1 LKTIIFSPAFSI
13 CPSALIFKNIEMQEL
28 KEIIIGKASAVRQE
42 VIDLRRHLH
51 KYPELSYKEFE
62 TSAYIKEW
70 LKKNDIDFREGIA
83 GTGILATINGK
94 AAGKR
99 VIAVRAEMDALPI
112 NEENNT
118 EYKSLNPGKMHA
130 CGHDAHMAMMMGTA
144 LVLKQVADKFGG
156 MVILIFQPGEEK
168 NPGGAKL
175 VIDSGAFENLKPD
188 LFIAQHILP
197 ELETGKVGYKPG
209 RYMASCDELYFTIKG
224 RGGHAALPG
233 LTTDQIYI
241 ASNLVIRLKQR
252 VAEKQKER
260 NIPTVLGIGSI
271 IGEGA
276 TNVIPDKVE
285 IAGTFRTF
293 DEKWRAE
300 ALDMVRSI
308 ARSTAEEFDVII
320 DANISEGYP
329 VLINDEQLTKE
340 AIEYSSEL
348 LGEDKIE
355 TYDIRMSSDDF
366 SFYSSIAPSL
376 YYRVG
381 IRPEGAMM
389 RKLHTSVFDIDEK
402 GMDTG
407 VKNLSWLICNFLNK
421 ADI

>member
-1 LKTIIFSPAFSI
+1 MIGIKEQIIDRASHV
-13 CPSALIFKNIEMQEL
+13 K
-28 KEIIIGKASAVRQE
+28 KEVVE
-42 VIDLRRHLH
+42 LRRHLH
-51 KYPELSYKEFE
+51 KHPELSYKEFE
-62 TSAYIKEW
+62 TATFISEW
-70 LKKNDIDFREGIA
+70 LKKNNIEFRDGVA
-83 GTGILATINGK
+83 GTGIIATIKGK

-112 NEENNT
+112 NEENLT
-118 EYKSLNPGKMHA
+118 EYASLNQGRMHA
-130 CGHDAHMAMMMGTA
+130 CGHDAHMAMLMGAA
-144 LVLKQVADKFGG
+144 LVLKGMADMLGG
-156 MVILIFQPGEEK
+156 TVVLIFQPGEEK

-175 VIDSGAFENLKPD
+175 MIESGAFENLKPD
-188 LFIAQHILP
+188 MFIAQHILP

-209 RYMASCDELYFTIKG
+209 RYMASCDELYFTIRG

-241 ASNLVIRLKQR
+241 ASNLVIRLKHSM
-252 VAEKQKER
+252 AEKQQHR
-260 NIPTVLGIGSI
+260 NIPTVLGIGKI

-293 DEKWRAE
+293 DETWRAE
-300 ALDMVRSI
+300 ALNLVRSVTK
-308 ARSTAEEFDVII
+308 STADEFGIII
-320 DANISEGYP
+320 DVNISEGYP
-329 VLINDEQLTKE
+329 VLINDEKLTMK

-348 LGEDKIE
+348 LGKDKIE

-381 IRPEGAMM
+381 IRPAGAEMK
-389 RKLHTSVFDIDEK
+389 KLHTAGFDIDES
-402 GMDTG
+402 GMETG
-407 VKNLSWLICNFLNK
+407 VMNLSWLIWNLLK
-421 ADI
+421 EADI